1 MPIFLYISL
10 HKLYN
15 RLRVTQLHNTIWRCT
30 ILRKVLA
37 ILSLIAVVL
46 AAGAAFAAEPIK
58 IGYLAALTGDFAQYG
73 ITEVNMAKLVVD
85 DVNAQG
91 GVLGRPIELIPYDT
105 KTRNE
110 DAVNAVRRMI
120 ESDGVCAIVGAN
132 SSGINIAT
140 APIVAKGQV
149 PQISTVGTNPY
160 VTVDNKGNVRPYSF
174 RICFTDP
181 YQGALAAELAYNDLH
196 KTKAAILYNVGSDY
210 AQGFRE
216 FFVDS
221 YEKLGGKIVADEGFR
236 ETDVDFRA
244 QLTKIKN
251 SGADMMLLPGMGK
264 DMALAIKQAQELG
277 LDVTI
282 IGGDGY
288 AEFMNEIAGPAMIGT
303 YWVNHTYLD
312 DPEMA
317 PIFARYKEVYKDD
330 CKEFVNG
337 TMAYDGMYWLIDA
350 IKRAGKAEGPAIAK
364 ALEETKGLKL
374 HHATLTIDPATH
386 NPIGKAGIILK
397 VGDDLKTDFYKKVE
411 PK

>member
-58 IGYLAALTGDFAQYG
+58 IGYLAALTGDYAQYG

-181 YQGALAAELAYNDLH
+181 YQGALAADLAYNDLH

-210 AQGFRE
+210 AQGLRE
-216 FFVDS
+216 FFIDS

-251 SGADMMLLPGMGK
+251 
-264 DMALAIKQAQELG
+264 
-277 LDVTI
+277 
-282 IGGDGY
+282 DGY
-288 AEFMNEIAGPAMIGT
+288 AEFMNEIAGPAMKGT

-312 DPEMA
+312 DPGMA

-386 NPIGKAGIILK
+386 NPVNKAGIILK

>member
-1 MPIFLYISL
+1 L
-10 HKLYN
+10 K
-15 RLRVTQLHNTIWRCT
+15 
-30 ILRKVLA
+30 KVLA
-37 ILSLIAVVL
+37 LLALVIVVF

-58 IGYLAALTGDFAQYG
+58 IGYLAALTGDYAQYG
-73 ITEVNMAKLVVD
+73 ITEVNMAKLVVGD
-85 DVNAQG
+85 INAKG
-91 GVLGRPIELIPYDT
+91 GILGRQIELIPYDT

-120 ESDGVCAIVGAN
+120 ESDKVCAIVGAN

-140 APIVAKGQV
+140 APIVAKGKT
-149 PQISTVGTNPY
+149 PQISTVGTNPL
-160 VTVDNKGNVRPYSF
+160 VTVDNKGKVRPYSF

-181 YQGALAAELAYNDLH
+181 YQGTLAADLAFKDLGL
-196 KTKAAILYNVGSDY
+196 KKAAILYNVGSDY
-210 AQGFRE
+210 AQGLRE
-216 FFVDS
+216 FFVKS

-251 SGADMMLLPGMGK
+251 SGADLLFLPGMGK

-277 LDVTI
+277 LKATV

-288 AEFMNEIAGPAMIGT
+288 AEFMNEIAGPAMKGT
-303 YWVNHTYLD
+303 YWVNHTYLE
-312 DPEMA
+312 DPGMA
-317 PIFARYKEVYKDD
+317 PIFKRYKDVYKDD

-337 TMAYDGMYWLIDA
+337 TMAYDAMYWLIDA

-374 HHATLTIDPATH
+374 NHATLTVDPKTH
-386 NPIGKAGIILK
+386 NPLNKPGIILK
-397 VGDDLKTDFYKKVE
+397 VGDDLKTRFYKKVE

>member
-1 MPIFLYISL
+1 M
-10 HKLYN
+10 
-15 RLRVTQLHNTIWRCT
+15 
-30 ILRKVLA
+30 RKVLA
-37 ILSLIAVVL
+37 LLALIIVVF
-46 AAGAAFAAEPIK
+46 AAGTAMAAEPIK
-58 IGYLAALTGDFAQYG
+58 IGYLAALTGDYAQYG
-73 ITEVNMAKLVVD
+73 ITEVNMAKLVVGD
-85 DVNAQG
+85 INAKG
-91 GVLGRPIELIPYDT
+91 GILGRKIELIPYDT

-120 ESDGVCAIVGAN
+120 ESDKVCAIVGAN

-140 APIVAKGQV
+140 APIVAKGKT
-149 PQISTVGTNPY
+149 PQISTVGTNPF
-160 VTVDNKGNVRPYSF
+160 VTVDNKGKVRPYSF

-181 YQGALAAELAYNDLH
+181 YQGALAADLAYNDLK

-210 AQGFRE
+210 AQGLRE
-216 FFVDS
+216 FFVKD
-221 YEKLGGKIVADEGFR
+221 YEKLGGKIIADEGFR

-244 QLTKIKN
+244 QLTTIKN
-251 SGADMMLLPGMGK
+251 SGADLLFLPGMGK

-277 LDVTI
+277 LKATI

-288 AEFMNEIAGPAMIGT
+288 AEFMNEIAGPAMKGT
-303 YWVNHTYLD
+303 FWVNHTYLD

-337 TMAYDGMYWLIDA
+337 TMAYDAMYWLIDA
-350 IKRAGKAEGPAIAK
+350 IKRAGKADGQAIAK

-386 NPIGKAGIILK
+386 NPINKAGIILK
-397 VGDDLKTDFYKKVE
+397 VGDDLKTKFYKKVE

>member
-1 MPIFLYISL
+1 M
-10 HKLYN
+10 
-15 RLRVTQLHNTIWRCT
+15 
-30 ILRKVLA
+30 RKVLA
-37 ILSLIAVVL
+37 LLALIIVVF
-46 AAGAAFAAEPIK
+46 AAGTAMAAEPIK
-58 IGYLAALTGDFAQYG
+58 IGYLAALTGDYAQYG
-73 ITEVNMAKLVVD
+73 ITEVNMAKLVVGD
-85 DVNAQG
+85 INAKG
-91 GVLGRPIELIPYDT
+91 GILGRKIELIPYDT

-120 ESDGVCAIVGAN
+120 ESDKVCAIVGAN

-140 APIVAKGQV
+140 APIVAKGKT
-149 PQISTVGTNPY
+149 PQISTVGTNPF
-160 VTVDNKGNVRPYSF
+160 VTVDNKGKVRPYSF

-181 YQGALAAELAYNDLH
+181 YQGALAADLAYNDLK

-210 AQGFRE
+210 AQGLRE
-216 FFVDS
+216 FFVKD

-244 QLTKIKN
+244 QLTTIKN
-251 SGADMMLLPGMGK
+251 SGADLLFLPGMGK

-277 LDVTI
+277 LKVTV

-288 AEFMNEIAGPAMIGT
+288 AEFMNEIAGPAMKGT
-303 YWVNHTYLD
+303 FWVNHTYLD

-337 TMAYDGMYWLIDA
+337 TMAYDAMYWLIDA
-350 IKRAGKAEGPAIAK
+350 IKRAGKADGQAIAK

-386 NPIGKAGIILK
+386 NPINKAGIILK
-397 VGDDLKTDFYKKVE
+397 VGDDLKTKFYKKVE

>member
-1 MPIFLYISL
+1 M
-10 HKLYN
+10 
-15 RLRVTQLHNTIWRCT
+15 
-30 ILRKVLA
+30 RKVLA
-37 ILSLIAVVL
+37 LLALIIVVF
-46 AAGAAFAAEPIK
+46 AAGTAMAAEPIK
-58 IGYLAALTGDFAQYG
+58 IGYLAALTGDYAQYG
-73 ITEVNMAKLVVD
+73 ITEVNMAKLVVGD
-85 DVNAQG
+85 INAKG
-91 GVLGRPIELIPYDT
+91 GILGRKIELIPYDT

-120 ESDGVCAIVGAN
+120 ESDKVCAIVGAN

-140 APIVAKGQV
+140 APIVAKGKT
-149 PQISTVGTNPY
+149 PQISTVGTNPF
-160 VTVDNKGNVRPYSF
+160 VTVDNKGKVRPYSF

-181 YQGALAAELAYNDLH
+181 YQGALAADLAYNDLK

-210 AQGFRE
+210 AQGLRE
-216 FFVDS
+216 FFVKD

-244 QLTKIKN
+244 QLTTIKN
-251 SGADMMLLPGMGK
+251 SGADLLFLPGMGK

-277 LDVTI
+277 LKATV

-288 AEFMNEIAGPAMIGT
+288 AEFMNEIAGPAMKGT
-303 YWVNHTYLD
+303 YWVNHTYLE
-312 DPEMA
+312 DPGMA
-317 PIFARYKEVYKDD
+317 PIFKRYKDVYKDD

-337 TMAYDGMYWLIDA
+337 TMAYDAMYWLIDA

-374 HHATLTIDPATH
+374 NHATLTVDPKTH
-386 NPIGKAGIILK
+386 NPLNKPGIILK
-397 VGDDLKTDFYKKVE
+397 VGDDLKTRFYKKVE

>member
-1 MPIFLYISL
+1 
-10 HKLYN
+10 
-15 RLRVTQLHNTIWRCT
+15 
-30 ILRKVLA
+30 LRKVLA
-37 ILSLIAVVL
+37 LLALIIVVF
-46 AAGAAFAAEPIK
+46 AAGTAMAAEPIK
-58 IGYLAALTGDFAQYG
+58 IGYLAALTGDYAQYG
-73 ITEVNMAKLVVD
+73 ITEVNMAKLVVGD
-85 DVNAQG
+85 INAKG
-91 GVLGRPIELIPYDT
+91 GILGRKIELIPYDT

-120 ESDGVCAIVGAN
+120 ESDKVCAIVGAN

-140 APIVAKGQV
+140 APIVAKGKT
-149 PQISTVGTNPY
+149 PQISTVGTNPF
-160 VTVDNKGNVRPYSF
+160 VTVDNKGKVRPYSF

-181 YQGALAAELAYNDLH
+181 YQGALAADLAYNDLK

-210 AQGFRE
+210 AQGLRE
-216 FFVDS
+216 FFVKD

-244 QLTKIKN
+244 QLTTIKN
-251 SGADMMLLPGMGK
+251 SGADLLFLPGMGK

-277 LDVTI
+277 LKVTI

-288 AEFMNEIAGPAMIGT
+288 AEFMNEIAGPAMKGT
-303 YWVNHTYLD
+303 FWVNHTYLD

-337 TMAYDGMYWLIDA
+337 TMAYDAMYWLIDA
-350 IKRAGKAEGPAIAK
+350 IKRAGKADGQAIAK

-386 NPIGKAGIILK
+386 NPINKAGIILK
-397 VGDDLKTDFYKKVE
+397 VGDDLKTKFYKKVE

>member
-1 MPIFLYISL
+1 M
-10 HKLYN
+10 K
-15 RLRVTQLHNTIWRCT
+15 
-30 ILRKVLA
+30 KVLA
-37 ILSLIAVVL
+37 LLALVIVVF

-58 IGYLAALTGDFAQYG
+58 IGYLAALTGDYAQYG
-73 ITEVNMAKLVVD
+73 ITEVNMAKLVVGD
-85 DVNAQG
+85 INAKG
-91 GVLGRPIELIPYDT
+91 GILGRQIELIPYDT

-120 ESDGVCAIVGAN
+120 ESDKVCAIVGAN

-140 APIVAKGQV
+140 APIVAKGKT
-149 PQISTVGTNPY
+149 PQISTVGTNPL
-160 VTVDNKGNVRPYSF
+160 VTVDNKGKVRPYSF

-181 YQGALAAELAYNDLH
+181 YQGTLAADLAFKDLGL
-196 KTKAAILYNVGSDY
+196 KKAAILYNVGSDY
-210 AQGFRE
+210 AQGLRE
-216 FFVDS
+216 FFVKS

-251 SGADMMLLPGMGK
+251 SGADLLFLPGMGK

-277 LDVTI
+277 LKATV

-288 AEFMNEIAGPAMIGT
+288 AEFMNEIAGPAMKGT
-303 YWVNHTYLD
+303 YWVNHTYLE
-312 DPEMA
+312 DPGMA
-317 PIFARYKEVYKDD
+317 PIFKRYKDVYKDD

-337 TMAYDGMYWLIDA
+337 TMAYDAMYWLIDA

-374 HHATLTIDPATH
+374 NHATLTVDPKTH
-386 NPIGKAGIILK
+386 NPLNTPGIILK
-397 VGDDLKTDFYKKVE
+397 VGDDLKTRFYKKVE